1 MLKRPFFALQG
12 CLLATML
19 VSGTLMASDETV
31 EQAAQSVKAQQAQS
45 ALQQQIDRADDATRE
60 ALEELRRLERETRQ
74 MEASNAALSGRLA
87 SEAERLQRLGQAL
100 DTLSDTRAALP
111 AVEQDMTEQLSRWIE
126 SDLPFL
132 KEERLARVQPS
143 TPPSAESAARIASL
157 LEAWRAELAYGR
169 EVDSWRGR
177 LELAEGNP
185 REVDYLRIG
194 RIGFYYLTPD
204 GREGGVWDKASG
216 EWLALEESALREVRH
231 GLRIADDQRT
241 PELLRLPLSIVANNI
256 GANDNVAND
265 NAGGQP

>member
-1 MLKRPFFALQG
+1 MLKRPFFALHG
-12 CLLATML
+12 GWLAGVL

-31 EQAAQSVKAQQAQS
+31 DQAAQSVEAQQAQS
-45 ALQQQIDRADDATRE
+45 ALQQQIDEADDVTRS
-60 ALEELRRLERETRQ
+60 AIEELRRLERETRQ

-87 SEAERLQRLGQAL
+87 REAERQQRLGQAL

-111 AVEQDMTEQLSRWIE
+111 AVEQDMTEQLISWIE

-132 KEERLARVQPS
+132 KTERLARVQP
-143 TPPSAESAARIASL
+143 TEQQPSESAARIANL

-177 LELAEGNP
+177 LQLAEGNP

-204 GREGGVWDKASG
+204 GREGGMWDKASG
-216 EWLALEESALREVRH
+216 EWQALDESARREVRN

-241 PELLRLPLSIVANNI
+241 PELLRLPLSIS
-256 GANDNVAND
+256 ANDH
-265 NAGGQP
+265 AGGQQ

>member
-1 MLKRPFFALQG
+1 MKRPFFALHG
-12 CLLATML
+12 GWLAGVL

-31 EQAAQSVKAQQAQS
+31 DQAAQSVEAQQAQS
-45 ALQQQIDRADDATRE
+45 VIQQQIDEADDATRS
-60 ALEELRRLERETRQ
+60 AIEELRHLERETRQ

-87 SEAERLQRLGQAL
+87 SEAERQQRLGQAL

-111 AVEQDMTEQLSRWIE
+111 AVEQDMTEQLISWIE

-132 KEERLARVQPS
+132 KAERLARVKPDQQQPS
-143 TPPSAESAARIASL
+143 ESAERIANL

-177 LELAEGNP
+177 LQLAEGNP
-185 REVDYLRIG
+185 REVEYLRVG

-216 EWLALEESALREVRH
+216 EWQGLDERARRQVRN

-241 PELLRLPLSIVANNI
+241 PELLRLPLSII
-256 GANDNVAND
+256 ANDH
-265 NAGGQP
+265 AGGQQ

>member
-1 MLKRPFFALQG
+1 MLKRPFFALRG
-12 CLLATML
+12 GWLAGML

-31 EQAAQSVKAQQAQS
+31 EQAAQSVEAQQAQS
-45 ALQQQIDRADDATRE
+45 ALQQQIDEADDTTRS
-60 ALEELRRLERETRQ
+60 AIEELRRLEREIRQ

-87 SEAERLQRLGQAL
+87 GEAERQQRLGQAL

-111 AVEQDMTEQLSRWIE
+111 AVEQDMTEQLISWIE

-132 KEERLARVQPS
+132 QDERLARVRPTEQQS
-143 TPPSAESAARIASL
+143 SESAARIANL

-177 LELAEGNP
+177 LELVEGNP
-185 REVDYLRIG
+185 REVEYLRIG

-216 EWLALEESALREVRH
+216 EWQALDESARRQVRN

-241 PELLRLPLSIVANNI
+241 PELLSLPLSIIANGDI
-256 GANDNVAND
+256 ANDY
-265 NAGGQP
+265 AGGQQ